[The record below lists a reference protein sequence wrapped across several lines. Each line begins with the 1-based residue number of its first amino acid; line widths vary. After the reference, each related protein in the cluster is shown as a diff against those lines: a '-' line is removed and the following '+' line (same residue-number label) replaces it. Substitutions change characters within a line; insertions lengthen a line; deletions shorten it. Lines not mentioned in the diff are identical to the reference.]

1 MACDGTRGIVL
12 KKSRLASHR
21 PETHVVRRLAG
32 VTSTHRDPTEG
43 TEADIHSLLHVHAA
57 EARQIIGSPSELRP
71 MAPSQSARYGNR
83 AVHYGHHERP
93 RLYVFR
99 DTGSAFVSL
108 GHGHVQNGA

>member
-1 MACDGTRGIVL
+1 LRRIVQKRTSVDGLPELQAHIAIPLRDRG
-12 KKSRLASHR
+12 RH
-21 PETHVVRRLAG
+21 T
-32 VTSTHRDPTEG
+32 
-43 TEADIHSLLHVHAA
+43 SLLHAA

-93 RLYVFR
+93 CLYVFR

-108 GHGHVQNGA
+108 GQWSVRFRMGA

>member
-43 TEADIHSLLHVHAA
+43 TEADIHSLLHAA

-71 MAPSQSARYGNR
+71 MAPLQSARYGNR

>member
-12 KKSRLASHR
+12 KKSMLSSHR

-32 VTSTHRDPTEG
+32 VTSTHRDRIEE
-43 TEADIHSLLHVHAA
+43 TEAGIHSLLHAA